1 MTDEGLEVLIEIPAW
16 SFGKTSA
23 THSDQWRYEFWSVI
37 PCPFNYGSAPD
48 VPAPDGE
55 GQDVIVIGPRLRRG
69 DRVWVHPR
77 LRVGFIDQGLPDDKL
92 VARLDDQPLR
102 PVDHLWVRAFFL
114 VYTVFKRARQRL
126 AGRTRGRI
134 AVTGYRNV

>member
-1 MTDEGLEVLIEIPAW
+1 MTGEGLEVLIEIPAW

-23 THSDQWRYEFWSVI
+23 TQGEWQREFWSVI

-48 VPAPDGE
+48 VSAPDGE

-69 DRVWVHPR
+69 QRVRVRPR

-92 VARLDDQPLR
+92 VARLDDQPLGLL
-102 PVDHLWVRAFFL
+102 DHLWVQAFFF
-114 VYTVFKRARQRL
+114 VYTWFKRARQRL
-126 AGRTRGRI
+126 RGPAGGRI